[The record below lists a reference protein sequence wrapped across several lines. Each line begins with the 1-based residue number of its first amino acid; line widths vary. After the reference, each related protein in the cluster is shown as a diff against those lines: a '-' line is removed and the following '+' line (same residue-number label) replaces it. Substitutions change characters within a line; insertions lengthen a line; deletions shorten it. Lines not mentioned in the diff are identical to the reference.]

1 MANELV
7 RPGTAIAPHDRT
19 ILPTH
24 PARRAVP
31 DPPGRAPVLYSSL
44 VRPAL
49 RILVAEPDPDSA
61 EQLLRKLRRQGHR
74 AEVVHTGDK
83 ALIEFPSADLVLLDL
98 ELPDVDGLEICRG
111 IRAVSD
117 VAIITVSERAEEI
130 DCVLGLQAGSDDY
143 LVKPYGFRELMARID
158 AVMRRIRPGAVRD
171 RVIAHGRLLID
182 AGCRE
187 VRIGGQVVGVTRK
200 EFDLLLLL
208 ASQPGTVISRQQ
220 IMSQIWQDVWSEST
234 RTIDTHVSSL
244 RSKLGSGSWIVTVR
258 GVGFQLGTAPD

>member
-1 MANELV
+1 MTPLV
-7 RPGTAIAPHDRT
+7 RP
-19 ILPTH
+19 
-24 PARRAVP
+24 
-31 DPPGRAPVLYSSL
+31 S
-44 VRPAL
+44 L
-49 RILVAEPDPDSA
+49 RILVAEPDPVSA
-61 EQLLRKLRRQGHR
+61 EPLIRGLRRHGHR

-83 ALIEFPSADLVLLDL
+83 ALVEYQSADLLLLDL

-117 VAIITVSERAEEI
+117 VPIITISARAEEI

-158 AVMRRIRPGAVRD
+158 AVMRRARPQAARD
-171 RVIAHGRLLID
+171 RVIAHGPLRID

-187 VRIGGQVVGVTRK
+187 VRVGERVVGVTRK
-200 EFDLLLLL
+200 EFDLLHLL
-208 ASQPGTVISRQQ
+208 ASQASNVVSRQQ

-244 RSKLGSGSWIVTVR
+244 RSKLGSGSWIITVR
-258 GVGFQLGTAPD
+258 GVGFQLGAAPE